1 MSPSGPNVSW
11 VGVGVSQ
18 YSGGQCE
25 TLTYNQLL
33 PPPELMSATYLS
45 LQWPDKADKVD
56 STTTTISNVKLQK
69 YFHQEKYQNTNILQ
83 PFNSCFGPKWINR
96 YSQRN
101 FRDWY
106 KSRTAVAGSSHLHV
120 KPEQGIV
127 VGWWREF
134 NLTEW
139 VWCV

>member
-1 MSPSGPNVSW
+1 MSPSGPGPNVSW

-69 YFHQEKYQNTNILQ
+69 YFDQEKY
-83 PFNSCFGPKWINR
+83 
-96 YSQRN
+96 
-101 FRDWY
+101 
-106 KSRTAVAGSSHLHV
+106 
-120 KPEQGIV
+120 
-127 VGWWREF
+127 
-134 NLTEW
+134 
-139 VWCV
+139 